1 MTMLTLNHYLTAA
14 YDLLIG
20 DDDAPV
26 AFGGGAPLCDQR
38 RQHYIDLALSS
49 AHDCV
54 YLSFDHGIEDGPSS
68 FQLIFARGGQVILCP
83 QLTLWAPPGR
93 GRCSLV
99 SADGGR
105 GHQTLEAGLLSF
117 SQKNLASDHSA
128 GISRGKE
135 RLRACAMQQV

>member
-20 DDDAPV
+20 DHDAPV

-38 RQHYIDLALSS
+38 RQHYINLALSS

-68 FQLIFARGGQVILCP
+68 FQLIFARGGQAILCP
-83 QLTLWAPPGR
+83 QLALWAPPGR

-99 SADGGR
+99 SADGAR
-105 GHQTLEAGLLSF
+105 GHQRLEAGLLSF

-128 GISRGKE
+128 GIRRGKE